1 MSFDIKGFKNPH
13 LKDFS
18 EYKTMYE
25 QSVKD
30 PSKFFHEQALK
41 EIDWFNEPKMGF
53 SGEFTKPIWFEDG
66 ILNISYNCIDRH
78 LDKNSKRQQ
87 SSGRE
92 TKKKTLNIFH
102 IKNCLRKFQNYLM
115 GLKR

>member
-41 EIDWFNEPKMGF
+41 EID
-53 SGEFTKPIWFEDG
+53 
-66 ILNISYNCIDRH
+66 
-78 LDKNSKRQQ
+78 
-87 SSGRE
+87 
-92 TKKKTLNIFH
+92 
-102 IKNCLRKFQNYLM
+102 
-115 GLKR
+115 

>member
-25 QSVKD
+25 QSVKN

-41 EIDWFNEPKMGF
+41 EIDWFNEPKIGF
-53 SGEFTKPIWFEDG
+53 
-66 ILNISYNCIDRH
+66 
-78 LDKNSKRQQ
+78 
-87 SSGRE
+87 
-92 TKKKTLNIFH
+92 
-102 IKNCLRKFQNYLM
+102 
-115 GLKR
+115 

>member
-25 QSVKD
+25 QSVKN

-66 ILNISYNCIDRH
+66 ILNI
-78 LDKNSKRQQ
+78 LDIVQLANIILY
-87 SSGRE
+87 G
-92 TKKKTLNIFH
+92 TLEIY
-102 IKNCLRKFQNYLM
+102 K
-115 GLKR
+115 